1 MNRST
6 LGFVCALGAVVFTA
20 SDAAAQTAR
29 VSTVANRDA
38 LLQRAESFAASLG
51 TGPAKT
57 DSNAK
62 DPFNP
67 PESDLRETMPVVDR
81 PVEAGPRQLSPR
93 EVLAL
98 AADRMNVIGTAARGD
113 ETFLML
119 REKMLKTGDVHVVRH
134 EGVDYAVT
142 ITHIEGNRYTLRYRN
157 EELTRAIQ

>member
-1 MNRST
+1 MKRTPFALLLAGIT
-6 LGFVCALGAVVFTA
+6 LAWSAPETF
-20 SDAAAQTAR
+20 AQANR
-29 VSTVANRDA
+29 VSSIASRET
-38 LLQRAESFAASLG
+38 LLQRAAKLAASLDEKP
-51 TGPAKT
+51 TAT
-57 DSNAK
+57 DAQAK

-67 PESDLRETMPVVDR
+67 PESDLRELVPVVER
-81 PVEAGPRQLSPR
+81 PVDTGPRQLSPR

-98 AADRMNVIGTAARGD
+98 VADRMVVIGTAARGD